1 MGLFDLFRRKVEP
14 PSKEVITQRAFAE
27 LDKQLRSASIAEL
40 GGSRPTG
47 DPLRSRFTGDF
58 VMLPEEEW
66 PTSNGQ
72 LLQAFLQINVSE
84 LPYVPAQLKGFQI
97 VTIFI
102 DEENVPYDQQPSGAG
117 WVLRAYTSTDGL
129 APRKNP
135 IAGSP
140 LKAFEVSW
148 TKSES
153 EAPNWED
160 AWSIAD
166 LSKFNELE
174 NSGSIFYE
182 RYNNQHS
189 TKVGGWPSL
198 IPSEL
203 RMGPNN
209 FVLQID
215 SEEKVGWSYLDA
227 GTMYVGRVD
236 GVWVL
241 EGQCY

>member
-14 PSKEVITQRAFAE
+14 PPQDAIAQGAFAE
-27 LDKQLRSASIAEL
+27 LDKHLRSTSIAVI

-47 DPLRSRFTGDF
+47 NPLASRFTGDF

-66 PTSNGQ
+66 PISNGR
-72 LLQAFLQINVSE
+72 LLQAFLQVNVSE
-84 LPYVPAQLKGFQI
+84 LPYVPEQLKGFQI

-102 DEENVPYDQQPSGAG
+102 DEENVPYDQQPSGVG
-117 WVLRAYTSTDGL
+117 WVLRAYTSADGL

-135 IAGSP
+135 IAGST

-148 TKSES
+148 TKSDS
-153 EAPNWED
+153 EGPNWED

-174 NSGSIFYE
+174 GSVDIYYD
-182 RYNNQHS
+182 RYKNQLS

-198 IPSEL
+198 IQSEL

-209 FVLQID
+209 FVLQVD
-215 SEEKVGWSYLDA
+215 SEEKAGWSYLDA

-241 EGQCY
+241 EAQCY